1 MRGSAVFPLA
11 PGAALPGE
19 LTLESGGRVPDYLQA
34 IAAAQPDGLEKAAK
48 LTRTVIFG
56 GTLSPGLKLSMGL
69 AIATQLGTR
78 YAQAHLR
85 RLLSSVPP
93 PPEGREA
100 TALAVR
106 YAENLTRDVH
116 GVSDDDFAKTGAVFN
131 DAKLVELTMTTCFF
145 NYFCRLT
152 EGLGVTP
159 ESWLSTSRP
168 SVPAPTENPYGAAR
182 IALASD
188 DEMKMGSSLLERAK
202 SASTSSLGIAI
213 ANSQRAM
220 MRVPDFQD
228 AWMGGWTAARPGGAP
243 PNPNAVP
250 RTTLLQVSLAV
261 SLVNGCRYCT
271 LHQVQGLR
279 RQGVE
284 IGKLLALQKDDS
296 VLTREEK
303 AAVDFARKLTANP
316 SGVTEAD
323 RQALAAAFPGPKAFE
338 VLQQTCRFAFMNRF
352 TDGLRLPSEDEAV
365 KTYRETY
372 GKDFTNKKGQ
382 KI

>member
-1 MRGSAVFPLA
+1 MKASPVFPLA
-11 PGAALPGE
+11 PGVSLPAE
-19 LTLESGGRVPDYLQA
+19 LSLETGGRVPDYLQA
-34 IAAAQPDGLEKAAK
+34 IAAAQPEGLEKAAK

-56 GTLSPGLKLSMGL
+56 GTISPAVKLAMGL
-69 AIATQLGTR
+69 AIAGQLRTR

-85 RLLSSVPP
+85 RLLSAVPAP
-93 PPEGREA
+93 TESREA
-100 TALAVR
+100 QALAVR

-116 GVSDDDFAKTGAVFN
+116 GVSDEDFAKTGAVFN

-159 ESWLSTSRP
+159 ESWLNTSRP
-168 SVPAPTENPYGAAR
+168 SVPDPTENPFRAAR
-182 IALASD
+182 ITLASD
-188 DEMKMGSSLLERAK
+188 DEMKMANTLLERAK
-202 SASTSSLGIAI
+202 AAATSNLGIGI

-228 AWMGGWTAARPGGAP
+228 AWMGGWSAARPGAA

-250 RTTLLQVSLAV
+250 RTIMLQVSLAV
-261 SLVNGCRYCT
+261 STINGCRYCV

-284 IGKLLALQKDDS
+284 VGKLLALQKDDS
-296 VLTREEK
+296 ALTKEEK
-303 AAVDFARKLTANP
+303 AAVDFARKLTKEP
-316 SGVTEAD
+316 DKLTEAD
-323 RQALAAAFPGPKAFE
+323 RQALAVAFPGTKAFD

-372 GKDFTNKKGQ
+372 GRDYVNQKGYR
-382 KI
+382 